1 MGTGQFSKRWED
13 LEFSDNFIFCKVMQ
27 NEELCKELLE
37 ILLDFKIEKIEYLK
51 TENQLENFYD
61 SKGVRLDVYV
71 KDDKRIFDIEIQTGN
86 YTDLIM
92 RSRYYQSASDV
103 ATTKRRTQFN
113 KLKETY
119 ILFICKDDPFGF
131 GLPRYTKQSRF
142 KEIDKFVYDD
152 KTHHLFYN
160 CSAWQKEDD
169 EGIREVMKFIFSLK
183 ADSNF
188 TQKLETA
195 TDYAKANSVFKD
207 EYMYVEDIIE
217 EEKEIAREEGLAEG
231 MAKGLAEGLAE
242 GRANGLAE
250 GIAEGS
256 NKKAE
261 DTAKALLKEG
271 IPEDTIARCVG
282 IPLERVL
289 DIKKTL

>member
-1 MGTGQFSKRWED
+1 MGKGQFSKPWEE

-27 NEELCKELLE
+27 DEELCKELLE
-37 ILLDFKIEKIEYLK
+37 ILLGFQIEKIEYIK

-71 KDDKRIFDIEIQTGN
+71 KDSKRVFDIEMQTGN

-103 ATTKRRTQFN
+103 ATTKRRTQFR

-119 ILFICKDDPFGF
+119 ILFVCKDDPFGF
-131 GLPRYTKQSRF
+131 GLPRYTKESRF
-142 KEIDKFVYDD
+142 QEIDKFVYDD

-160 CSAWQKEDD
+160 CSAWQKEEDK
-169 EGIREVMKFIFSLK
+169 GIREVMKFIYSLK
-183 ADSNF
+183 ADSNY

-195 TDYAKANSVFKD
+195 AHYAKANSIFKD
-207 EYMYVEDIIE
+207 EYMFLEDVIE

-231 MAKGLAEGLAE
+231 
-242 GRANGLAE
+242 
-250 GIAEGS
+250 S

-261 DTAKALLKEG
+261 EDAIAFLKEG
-271 IPEDTIARCVG
+271 ISAETIARCVG

-289 DIKKTL
+289 EMKKEI

>member
-1 MGTGQFSKRWED
+1 M
-13 LEFSDNFIFCKVMQ
+13 
-27 NEELCKELLE
+27 
-37 ILLDFKIEKIEYLK
+37 
-51 TENQLENFYD
+51 
-61 SKGVRLDVYV
+61 
-71 KDDKRIFDIEIQTGN
+71 N

-250 GIAEGS
+250 GIAEGRANGLAEGKASGLAEGIAEGS

-271 IPEDTIARCVG
+271 IPEETIARCVG